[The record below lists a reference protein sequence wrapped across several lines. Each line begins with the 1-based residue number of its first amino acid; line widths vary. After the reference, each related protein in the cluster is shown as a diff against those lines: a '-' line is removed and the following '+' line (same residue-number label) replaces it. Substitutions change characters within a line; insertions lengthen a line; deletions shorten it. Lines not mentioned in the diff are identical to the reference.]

1 MLFQSTKETIWFI
14 NESWQAKEILTET
27 IALVIMEYDIL
38 ASSMYFLET
47 NVGQNPMWLCRLKA
61 FFKYNTKVDEVEL
74 IDIIYLTF
82 QKLLTIF
89 LPRGY

>member
-1 MLFQSTKETIWFI
+1 MLFQSTKETII

-27 IALVIMEYDIL
+27 IALVITEYDIL

-47 NVGQNPMWLCRLKA
+47 NVGQNPTWLCRLKA
-61 FFKYNTKVDEVEL
+61 FFKYHNKKMDEVEL